1 MARVTVIPSTIN
13 PLTQAPLTAE
23 VKRRVCAYARVST
36 DSDEQYTSYEAQVT
50 YYKKYIQERPDWE
63 YVDVYADEGITGTN
77 RKRREA
83 FNRMIKDALD
93 GKIDLIITKSIS
105 RFARNTLDTISIT
118 RELKAKGVEVYFE
131 KENLWTFD
139 SKNELVLTIMAS
151 IAQEESRSISAN
163 VTMGKRWGFQEGKVM
178 IPFKNFLGFKKGSN
192 GEVEIDEEQANI
204 VRFIY
209 KEFLIKGK
217 TYTAIANELNEAGV
231 PTPSG
236 LEGRW
241 LTNVI
246 VSILTNEKYKGDAL
260 LQKRY
265 TDNYLEH
272 TLKKNEGELPQYYV
286 ENNHPAIID
295 KYEWEMVQT
304 EIQRRKQIGKK
315 YSASTQF
322 ASKLICEDC
331 GGFFGKKIW
340 HSTSKYAR
348 EIYQCNSKFSRKNG
362 KKKCKTPHLTEEEI
376 KLMFIQAYN
385 LTMQDK
391 ERLLTDT
398 KEVIQLLTNTETLD
412 EKITSIKN
420 EIDIISELVRKLV
433 KQNSTE
439 AQSQEEYQK
448 KYNDLSERYNKLKD
462 ELDKLIN
469 ERAYKLGQSTKLEAF
484 LKEME
489 TAETIIDTWNNEL
502 WMIMVESAVV
512 HKDKSITFKFYNG
525 KEIRIYSQKA
535 IQN

>member
-1 MARVTVIPSTIN
+1 MAKVTVIPSTIN

-77 RKRREA
+77 RKRRES
-83 FNRMIKDALD
+83 FNKMIKDALD

-118 RELKAKGVEVYFE
+118 RELKAKGVEVFFE

-178 IPFKNFLGFKKGSN
+178 IPFKNFLGYKKGPN
-192 GEVEIDEEQANI
+192 GEVEIDEEQARI

-209 KEFLIKGK
+209 REFLIKGK
-217 TYTAIANELNEAGV
+217 TYTAIANELNEANI

-246 VSILTNEKYKGDAL
+246 ISILSNEKYKGDAL

-272 TLKKNEGELPQYYV
+272 TVKKNEGELPQYYV
-286 ENNHPAIID
+286 ENNHPPIID

-304 EIQRRKQIGKK
+304 EIQRRRQIGRN
-315 YSASTQF
+315 YSATTQF

-331 GGFFGKKIW
+331 GGFFGKKVW

-348 EIYQCNSKFSRKNG
+348 EIYQCNKKFAKN
-362 KKKCKTPHLTEEEI
+362 KKKCETPHLYEEEI
-376 KLMFIQAYN
+376 KSMFIKAYN
-385 LTMQDK
+385 LVMQEK
-391 ERLLTDT
+391 ERLLADT
-398 KEVIQLLTNTETLD
+398 KEVIILLANTDAID
-412 EKITSIKN
+412 EKIASIKN
-420 EIDIISELVRKLV
+420 DMDIISELVRKLV
-433 KQNSTE
+433 NQNSRE
-439 AQSQEEYQK
+439 VQSQEEYQK

-462 ELDKLIN
+462 ELDNLIN
-469 ERAYKLGQSTKLEAF
+469 ERSYKLGQSIKLEAF
-484 LKEME
+484 LRELE
-489 TAETIIDTWNNEL
+489 EAELMIDTWNDEL

-525 KEIRIYSQKA
+525 QEIRIYSNEA